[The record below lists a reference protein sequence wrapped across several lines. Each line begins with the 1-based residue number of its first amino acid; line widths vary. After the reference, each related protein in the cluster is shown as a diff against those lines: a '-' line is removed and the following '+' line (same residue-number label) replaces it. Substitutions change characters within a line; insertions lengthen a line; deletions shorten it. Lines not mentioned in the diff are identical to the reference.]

1 MGPPAVKLKLISVLA
16 GHVDLVKGIVWAMA
30 PRVQPRAG
38 HAEASEPLP
47 QDGLPDVLRASK
59 EPDFR
64 QDRSRRSYLA
74 LIEAATVLFGSQGY
88 DAVGTP
94 EIAQQAGVSVG
105 TFYRYFDDKHEIYLE
120 IARRT
125 MAAAYRETIA
135 NLGPERFIGRARH
148 ETINETI
155 AILFDHVLS
164 KPRLMRSFQE
174 MSLRDP
180 EVAKVSRAFEQVSIS
195 RITMLITA
203 IVPRDVVSDPEATAW
218 VLHGSAMQTAY
229 GLAGHFGP
237 PPIDAERARKAL
249 TDFIERALF
258 PDS

>member
-1 MGPPAVKLKLISVLA
+1 
-16 GHVDLVKGIVWAMA
+16 MA
-30 PRVQPRAG
+30 SRARSQ
-38 HAEASEPLP
+38 AAPTEPLP
-47 QDGLPDVLRASK
+47 QDGLPVVLRATR

-74 LIEAATVLFGSQGY
+74 LIDAATALFGSQGY

-94 EIAQQAGVSVG
+94 EIAQRAGVSVG

-125 MAAAYRETIA
+125 MIAAYRETIA
-135 NLGPERFIGRARH
+135 SLGPERFIGRARH
-148 ETINETI
+148 ETISETI

-164 KPRLMRSFQE
+164 KPQLTRSFQE

-180 EVAKVSRAFEQVSIS
+180 EMAEVTRAFEQVSIQ
-195 RITMLITA
+195 RITTLISS
-203 IVPRDVVSDPEATAW
+203 IVPRDVVPDPEATAW
-218 VLHGSAMQTAY
+218 VLHGSAMRTAH
-229 GLAGHFGP
+229 GLAGHYGP
-237 PPIDAERARKAL
+237 PPISADRARKAL

-258 PDS
+258 P